1 MSVPFRH
8 MLNSAEHS
16 FFSHLKHVK
25 NTDNTELNWSLAE
38 LTQIP
43 EVTLQT
49 GAPCHPCSIAQSCL
63 RTGEEQ
69 PLPSLFCCS
78 KPCSLTRTLAFSPL
92 MLCSP
97 KENTACV
104 LPPLQVQSELALLQK
119 KNHCYPR
126 RASRKVTE
134 VKS

>member
-69 PLPSLFCCS
+69 PLPSL
-78 KPCSLTRTLAFSPL
+78 L
-92 MLCSP
+92 
-97 KENTACV
+97 
-104 LPPLQVQSELALLQK
+104 LLQALQPYQDS
-119 KNHCYPR
+119 CFFTSYALQP
-126 RASRKVTE
+126 
-134 VKS
+134 